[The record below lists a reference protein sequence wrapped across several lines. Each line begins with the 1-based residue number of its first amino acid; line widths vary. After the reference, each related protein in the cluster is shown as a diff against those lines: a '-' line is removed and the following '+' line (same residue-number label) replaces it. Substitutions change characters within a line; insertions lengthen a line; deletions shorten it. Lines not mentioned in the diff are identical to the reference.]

1 MMYPPPQRI
10 HAPELRA
17 DFWFNTSPLSIQD
30 AAGSA
35 FLLAFWDYASAA
47 SLELISVVK
56 EWHRRYAGV
65 GLHVIGIHSPEFDFG
80 REAHEVETA
89 IRALKIDF
97 PVATDNTR
105 SMLYAY
111 QVQQIPTVVLI
122 GRDGSIYSVFGGLRN
137 CDQVERSIHVL
148 LREMGNYGELP
159 TLLGQLRPEEPA
171 GYQRP
176 SPAMRTGYLHGALGN
191 MEGYSP
197 ELPAQY
203 LDRGYQVEGKFYI
216 EGKWIARVESLEFC
230 GDEAG
235 HLVFRYVGRS
245 VQAVLG
251 SHTPGAVVEIRHD
264 GLSLTP
270 LESGNDVLRSEDGTT
285 TVVIDRPKLYQIVA
299 LQDIEEHQLMFIP
312 LTEGVSFYSITFEW
326 HSALAAGPSESSP
339 IFTN

>member
-1 MMYPPPQRI
+1 MYPPPQRI

-17 DFWFNTSPLSIQD
+17 DFWFNSRPLRIQD

-35 FLLAFWDYASAA
+35 VLLVFWDYTSAA
-47 SLELISVVK
+47 SLELIPVVK
-56 EWHRRYAGV
+56 EWHRRYAGA
-65 GLHVIGIHSPEFDFG
+65 GLHVIGIHSPEFDFA
-80 REAHEVETA
+80 RDENEVNIA
-89 IRALKIDF
+89 IAALKIDF

-122 GRDGSIYSVFGGLRN
+122 GRDGSIYSVFGGLHN
-137 CDQVERSIHVL
+137 CEQVERSIHVL

-159 TLLGQLRPEEPA
+159 TLLGQFHSEEST

-216 EGKWIARVESLEFC
+216 EGKWTARAESLEFG

-235 HLVFRYVGRS
+235 HLVFRYIGRS

-251 SHTPGAVVEIRHD
+251 SLTPGAVVEIRHD
-264 GLSLTP
+264 GISLTP
-270 LESGNDVLRSEDGTT
+270 LQGGKDILRSECGMT

-299 LQDIEEHQLMFIP
+299 LKELEEHQLMFIP
-312 LTEGVSFYSITFEW
+312 FTEGVSFYSFTFEW
-326 HSALAAGPSESSP
+326 HSALTAGLSDSSP